1 MHITVTG
8 AHQGA
13 CHGIEATGCRENIS
27 EFTFCHLEHGKVAE
41 VWDHMYYGDTA
52 FPVLRDEL
60 RRRYPDV
67 EVIDYTNFGNIH
79 GPDENDVVAHLP
91 EELRR
96 RHVDAVVLGIGN

>member
-1 MHITVTG
+1 
-8 AHQGA
+8 
-13 CHGIEATGCRENIS
+13 
-27 EFTFCHLEHGKVAE
+27 
-41 VWDHMYYGDTA
+41 MYYGDTA